1 MKSKDV
7 CYLKYFVSQCRE
19 KIEDREIAPEKS
31 SIDKDYFAMHEALL
45 KAAVTR
51 MNELTC

>member
-19 KIEDREIAPEKS
+19 KIENREIALEKS
-31 SIDKDYFAMHEALL
+31 SIDKDYFVMYKSLL